1 MSFGRQVV
9 GTAGTIIQVL
19 ASSDPEWASI
29 GITIDWASVVAVSG
43 ADATYEDGT
52 VVKVG
57 KKGIPFGT
65 ILCREG
71 VAEVQTVTLANATG
85 GTFTL
90 TLSGQTTAAIAYNAS
105 AATVQAALE
114 ALSNVGVGKAS
125 VSGSAGGPYTGTF
138 DRSLGNV
145 AQMTADATSL
155 TSGTTATVTVATTT
169 AGNAGGL
176 WGPYASG
183 ATDGRAS
190 VTRGNA
196 VILNETILED
206 SGLAGQATDITGA
219 LEGGMVWRAR
229 LRVGGSGQPSWAA
242 FEAAFPRIRYAQ

>member
-1 MSFGRQVV
+1 MPYGRQVT
-9 GTAGTIIQVL
+9 GTTGSIIQVL
-19 ASSDPEWASI
+19 ASHDAEWASI
-29 GITIDWASVVAVSG
+29 GITIDWSTVAAVSG

-57 KKGIPFGT
+57 KKGIPYGT

-71 VAEVQTVTLANATG
+71 TSEVQTVTLAAATG

-90 TLSGQTTAAIAYNAS
+90 TLSGQTTGAIAYDAT
-105 AATVQAALE
+105 AAAVQAALE
-114 ALSNVGVGKAS
+114 ALSNVGLGKIA
-125 VSGSAGGPYTGTF
+125 VSGNAGGAYTATF

-145 AQMTADATSL
+145 AQMTGDAANL

-169 AGNAGGL
+169 AGAAGGL

-196 VILNETILED
+196 VILNETIVED

-229 LRVGGSGQPSWAA
+229 LRVGGTGQPSWAT

>member
-1 MSFGRQVV
+1 MPYGRQIV
-9 GTAGTIIQVL
+9 GTAGSIIQVI
-19 ASSDPEWASI
+19 ADGKPEWASI
-29 GITIDWASVVAVSG
+29 GITIDWSTITAVSG
-43 ADATYEDGT
+43 TDATYEDGT

-57 KKGIPFGT
+57 KKGLPFGT

-85 GTFTL
+85 GTFAL
-90 TLSGQTTAAIAYNAS
+90 TLGSETTGVIAYNAS
-105 AATVQAALE
+105 AAAVQSALE
-114 ALSNVGVGKAS
+114 ALPSVGAGKAV
-125 VSGSAGGPYTGTF
+125 VSGSAGGPYTVTF
-138 DRSLGNV
+138 DRALGNV
-145 AQMTADATSL
+145 AQMTGDAALL
-155 TSGTTATVTVATTT
+155 TSGTTATVTVATLT
-169 AGNAGGL
+169 AGSTGGL

-183 ATDGRAS
+183 ATDGRAT
-190 VTRGNA
+190 VARGNA

-229 LRVGGSGQPSWAA
+229 LRVGGTGQPSWST

>member
-1 MSFGRQVV
+1 MPYGRKVV
-9 GTAGTIIQVL
+9 GSTGSIIQVQ
-19 ASSDPEWASI
+19 ADGKPERASI
-29 GITIDWASVVAVSG
+29 GITIDWSTVTAVSG
-43 ADATYEDGT
+43 ADETYEDGT
-52 VVKVG
+52 IVEVG
-57 KKGIPFGT
+57 KKGLPFGT
-65 ILCREG
+65 ILCRAG
-71 VAEVQTVTLANATG
+71 VAEVQTVTLAAATG

-90 TLSGQTTAAIAYNAS
+90 TLSGEETGTIAYNAS
-105 AATVQAALE
+105 ASTVQVALE
-114 ALSNVGVGKAS
+114 ALSNVGVGKAI
-125 VSGSAGGPYTGTF
+125 VSGSAGGPYTVTF

-155 TSGTTATVTVATTT
+155 TSGTTATVTVATLT
-169 AGNAGGL
+169 AGAAGGL

-183 ATDGRAS
+183 ATDGRAT
-190 VTRGNA
+190 VARGNA

-229 LRVGGSGQPSWAA
+229 LRVGGTGQPSWAT